1 MVNVTELRP
10 GNYFIEEGNI
20 YQVLDILLNKT
31 AMRKMVAKV
40 KVKNVRTGTINELA
54 RNSGYMVEN
63 VRLDKRQM
71 QYLYDSGDFFVFMD
85 QETYEQVE
93 IPAERLQW
101 EKQFLK
107 GDEVVEITS
116 YDGEILGVNLPAK
129 VTLKITQCDPG
140 VRGDTVNKPT
150 KPATLE
156 TGLVVRVPL
165 FIEEG
170 EEVLRGEGLHH
181 RRRHRR
187 ADLYQG
193 EGEQGIEEVQGECKV
208 WPGQSEEGP
217 EERQVQTD
225 RTDLRFR

>member
-10 GNYFIEEGNI
+10 GNYFIDENNL

-71 QYLYDSGDFFVFMD
+71 QYLYDSGDFLVFMD
-85 QETYEQVE
+85 QETYDQVE
-93 IPAERLQW
+93 IPVERLQW

-116 YDGEILGVNLPAK
+116 YEGEILGVNLPAK
-129 VTLKITQCDPG
+129 VSLKITQCDPG

-170 EEVLRGEGLHH
+170 EEVL
-181 RRRHRR
+181 
-187 ADLYQG
+187 
-193 EGEQGIEEVQGECKV
+193 V
-208 WPGQSEEGP
+208 
-217 EERQVQTD
+217 
-225 RTDLRFR
+225 RTDSGEYDGRA

>member
-10 GNYFIEEGNI
+10 GNYFIDENNL

-170 EEVLRGEGLHH
+170 EEVL
-181 RRRHRR
+181 
-187 ADLYQG
+187 A
-193 EGEQGIEEVQGECKV
+193 
-208 WPGQSEEGP
+208 
-217 EERQVQTD
+217 
-225 RTDLRFR
+225 RTDTGEYDGRA